1 MGHNLAGQSLLLYN
15 IFMQDVIDTEPVPQ
29 AKIHILEPQEE
40 REDIQEMACAVE
52 ALLFASADMMGLN
65 ELRRVLAVRQPTL
78 DRVLDYLGQ
87 TLSDG
92 KRGVRL
98 QKHAGQVRLV
108 TAPEMAM
115 YVDKM
120 LGQPSSQR
128 LSDAALESLA
138 LLAYYQPTTRPHLEA
153 IRGVDCSGV
162 INTLLARG
170 LVEEVGRLDTVGH
183 PILYGT
189 TPAFLQHFGL
199 ESPQQL
205 PAVGEIVG
213 RSPSSPPQQKNQE
226 PIENHHR

>member
-1 MGHNLAGQSLLLYN
+1 MAETQVVDHSNSIESLEA
-15 IFMQDVIDTEPVPQ
+15 V
-29 AKIHILEPQEE
+29 EE

-52 ALLFASADMMGLN
+52 ALLFASADMILLT
-65 ELRRVLAVRQPTL
+65 ELRRVLAIRQPTL
-78 DRVLDYLGQ
+78 DRVLDYLGRA
-87 TLSDG
+87 LSEG

-98 QKHAGQVRLV
+98 QKHAGQIRLV

-120 LGQPSSQR
+120 LGQPASQR

-162 INTLLARG
+162 INTLMARG
-170 LVEEVGRLDTVGH
+170 LVEEMGRLDTVGH

-189 TPAFLQHFGL
+189 TPLFLQHFGL
-199 ESPQQL
+199 ESPGQL
-205 PAVGEIVG
+205 PAIGEIVV
-213 RSPSSPPQQKNQE
+213 RD
-226 PIENHHR
+226 

>member
-1 MGHNLAGQSLLLYN
+1 MQSVIEAEPEAVEQAN
-15 IFMQDVIDTEPVPQ
+15 IE
-29 AKIHILEPQEE
+29 EPQEE

-52 ALLFASADMMGLN
+52 ALLFASADMVGLN
-65 ELRRVLAVRQPTL
+65 ELRRVLAVRQATL
-78 DRVLDYLGQ
+78 DRVLDYLGR
-87 TLSDG
+87 TLSEG

-98 QKHAGQVRLV
+98 QRHAGQVRLV
-108 TAPEMAM
+108 TAPEMAL

-162 INTLLARG
+162 ISTLIARG
-170 LVEEVGRLDTVGH
+170 LVEEMGRLETVGH

-199 ESPQQL
+199 ESPDQL
-205 PAVGEIVG
+205 PAIGEIV
-213 RSPSSPPQQKNQE
+213 RSAPPPTEKDA
-226 PIENHHR
+226 

>member
-1 MGHNLAGQSLLLYN
+1 MGWGYLVEQDTLPYNNLMQETIETPNDAEQDHIIAGS
-15 IFMQDVIDTEPVPQ
+15 
-29 AKIHILEPQEE
+29 QEE
-40 REDIQEMACAVE
+40 REDIQEMACAME
-52 ALLFASADMMGLN
+52 ALLFASADMVPLS
-65 ELRRVLAVRQPTL
+65 ELRRVLAVRQTTL
-78 DRVLDYLGQ
+78 DRVLDYLGR
-87 TLSDG
+87 TLSET

-98 QKHAGQVRLV
+98 QKHTGQVRLV

-120 LGQPSSQR
+120 LGQSASQR

-153 IRGVDCSGV
+153 IRGVDCNGV

-183 PILYGT
+183 PVLYGT

-199 ESPQQL
+199 ESPKQL
-205 PAVGEIVG
+205 PAIGELLG
-213 RSPSSPPQQKNQE
+213 RDKASPA
-226 PIENHHR
+226 IERASVQTEKE